1 MCREVSDNERLE
13 HRLEELVKNVD
24 VSEAVQDF
32 ADEKM
37 KEQMELLEERV
48 AELEKELLE
57 MQDFRHIPKKNR
69 LKLVADQREGQQ
81 KSVSEADEWISVEE

>member
-13 HRLEELVKNVD
+13 HRLEELEKNVD

>member
-13 HRLEELVKNVD
+13 HRLENLERQLKVNESVHEYFVK
-24 VSEAVQDF
+24 
-32 ADEKM
+32 KM
-37 KEQMELLEERV
+37 QEQLELLEERV

-57 MQDFRHIPKKNR
+57 TQDFRHIPQKNR

-81 KSVSEADEWISVEE
+81 EESASEELISVEE

>member
-13 HRLEELVKNVD
+13 HRLENLERQLKVNESVHEYFDK
-24 VSEAVQDF
+24 
-32 ADEKM
+32 KM
-37 KEQMELLEERV
+37 QEQLELLEERV

-57 MQDFRHIPKKNR
+57 TQDFRHIPQKNR

-81 KSVSEADEWISVEE
+81 EESASEELISVEE

>member
-13 HRLEELVKNVD
+13 HRLEELKKNVD

-57 MQDFRHIPKKNR
+57 IQDFRHIPKKNR